1 MRQGQQLCF
10 HGWAAQVENPFAE
23 VSGSTRVY
31 PALVHAELT
40 PDSPNVQRT
49 CDCPIPGNV
58 QGWMGLGAA
67 WGGGGRWQGWNW
79 IGFKFLLSS
88 QPNHAVIAIVA
99 PSSFCWSHFE
109 FAFLVASHHVLP
121 WQSPSLE
128 THCPGKTALIFYLL
142 FLSAILYLLSGFL
155 MFLQSLRWSGGGW
168 GSEEGWSLLQHR
180 ALRRGDGN
188 QRKEP
193 QGSRGSSGSS
203 RKGSLKQSS
212 QGPCTWYAPVLLGL
226 RGAVKAEQLLAV
238 FNGAGLCVW
247 Q

>member
-49 CDCPIPGNV
+49 YDCPIPGNV

-128 THCPGKTALIFYLL
+128 THCPGKTALIFL
-142 FLSAILYLLSGFL
+142 FAIFICH
-155 MFLQSLRWSGGGW
+155 SLF
-168 GSEEGWSLLQHR
+168 
-180 ALRRGDGN
+180 ALRFPHVPPEPEMKWWWLRIRGGLVTAAA
-188 QRKEP
+188 QGAEERGWKPEGRAPGEQGELRKQQKREP
-193 QGSRGSSGSS
+193 EAIQSGSLHLICSCSSGTSGSS
-203 RKGSLKQSS
+203 KSR
-212 QGPCTWYAPVLLGL
+212 
-226 RGAVKAEQLLAV
+226 AVT
-238 FNGAGLCVW
+238 CCI
-247 Q
+247 